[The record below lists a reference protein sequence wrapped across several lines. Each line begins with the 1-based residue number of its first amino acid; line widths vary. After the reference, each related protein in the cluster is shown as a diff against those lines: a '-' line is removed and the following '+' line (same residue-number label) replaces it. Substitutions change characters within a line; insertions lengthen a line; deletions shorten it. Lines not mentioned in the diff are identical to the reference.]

1 MSKAAYK
8 ADSQQPVGETGPT
21 LMGTEASHVYM
32 DVEPTMEL
40 GAEAAQAV
48 ETLDASVVIA
58 PDIGTEKPEGAV
70 KSTPTVALTLAV
82 PSPLG
87 TMLVKLTLV
96 APKLK

>member
-1 MSKAAYK
+1 M
-8 ADSQQPVGETGPT
+8 E
-21 LMGTEASHVYM
+21 
-32 DVEPTMEL
+32 VEPTIEL

-48 ETLDASVVIA
+48 DTLDASVVMA
-58 PDIGTEKPEGAV
+58 PDMGTDTPVGAV

-96 APKLK
+96 LPKLK